1 MLQPTGTTSEVL
13 AVVAPP
19 PSAPNKRRRRKGPAV
34 RTQSD
39 DDLLEEARQ
48 LADREREQL
57 RERLRDTISRFTQ
70 RCPRGHTMSV
80 ADLDTSRACEVCG
93 EASLDFAGV
102 CWRCIDSAVS
112 SIPDD

>member
-1 MLQPTGTTSEVL
+1 M
-13 AVVAPP
+13 APP

-57 RERLRDTISRFTQ
+57 RERLRGHYLKLPATVHEDI
-70 RCPRGHTMSV
+70 RCPLPISTPVEHAKFVVKLR
-80 ADLDTSRACEVCG
+80 
-93 EASLDFAGV
+93 
-102 CWRCIDSAVS
+102 
-112 SIPDD
+112 

>member
-1 MLQPTGTTSEVL
+1 MLQPT
-13 AVVAPP
+13 
-19 PSAPNKRRRRKGPAV
+19 AV

-39 DDLLEEARQ
+39 DDFLEEARQ

-93 EASLDFAGV
+93 EASLDFAWCALCAAGV
-102 CWRCIDSAVS
+102 CWRCINSAVS
-112 SIPDD
+112 SIPGDSREFWKT